1 LIGYLPWR
9 QHQVRLEKLWEA
21 AKEKERAP
29 RNWKLKSPNDCPA
42 CQSGLQVA
50 IRPIFRDVK
59 PWRECKSS
67 RGRKKQIKTQGHACP
82 NPNCRYFGVTD
93 ETVHALVGNGKRGKD
108 HHIQTLR
115 CQCCLTSFST
125 RRNTPLYH
133 LKTHP
138 DQVEMRLWLLAEG
151 VDISV

>member
-1 LIGYLPWR
+1 MAVSHTVPHWGTIFFWPSKGKRPVVLSSVQLASKKNRYTSIYLF
-9 QHQVRLEKLWEA
+9 
-21 AKEKERAP
+21 
-29 RNWKLKSPNDCPA
+29 STIC
-42 CQSGLQVA
+42 VA
-50 IRPIFRDVK
+50 TIYRVT
-59 PWRECKSS
+59 
-67 RGRKKQIKTQGHACP
+67 IKTQGHACP
-82 NPNCRYFGVTD
+82 NLNCRYFGVTD

-138 DQVEMRLWLLAEG
+138 DQVEMCLWLLAEG
-151 VDISV
+151 MDISV